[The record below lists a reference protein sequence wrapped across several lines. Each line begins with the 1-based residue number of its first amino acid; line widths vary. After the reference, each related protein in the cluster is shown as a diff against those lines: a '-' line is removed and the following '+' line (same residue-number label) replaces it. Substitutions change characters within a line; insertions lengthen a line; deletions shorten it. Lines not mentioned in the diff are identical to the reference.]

1 MNWTLDLN
9 AEPKSLMEARQEASM
24 AQRVLNDA
32 VFVDFLDQMQ
42 HAASNTAFFDDKLEV
57 RDAARVK
64 VLTIAELKARLQE
77 AARRP
82 VQDAEDAEQAQVHE

>member
-9 AEPKSLMEARQEASM
+9 AEPKSIMEARQEASM

-42 HAASNTAFFDDKLEV
+42 LSASNTALFDDKLET

-82 VQDAEDAEQAQVHE
+82 VQDAEDQEQATVHE

>member
-1 MNWTLDLN
+1 MNWIEDLN
-9 AEPKSLMEARQEASM
+9 AEPKTLMEARQEAAM

-32 VFVDFLDQMQ
+32 VFVDFLEQMQ
-42 HAASNTAFFDDKLEV
+42 RSAANTALFDDKLEI

-64 VLTIAELKARLQE
+64 VLTVAELKARLQE

-82 VQDAEDAEQAQVHE
+82 LQDAEDDEAAQVHE

>member
-1 MNWTLDLN
+1 MNWKLDLN
-9 AEPKSLMEARQEASM
+9 QGPKTIFEAQQEASM

-42 HAASNTAFFDDKLEV
+42 NAASNTALFDDKLET

-82 VQDAEDAEQAQVHE
+82 VQDAEDEEQAAVHE

>member
-9 AEPKSLMEARQEASM
+9 AEPKSIMEARQEAAM

-32 VFVDFLDQMQ
+32 IFVDFLEQMQ
-42 HAASNTAFFDDKLEV
+42 RSAANTALFDDKLEI

-77 AARRP
+77 AARLP
-82 VQDAEDAEQAQVHE
+82 VQDAEDQEQAQVHE